1 MCVYNDGAWEGKR
14 KPKVVKLK
22 RPRRG
27 RPRKDEVWPPPNRE
41 VEKGQWPLLQLQ
53 IKALLVEFLAISAFL

>member
-1 MCVYNDGAWEGKR
+1 MVGGVFMCVYNDGAWEGKR

-27 RPRKDEVWPPPNRE
+27 RPRKDEVWPPPNPRT
-41 VEKGQWPLLQLQ
+41 VTLKPW
-53 IKALLVEFLAISAFL
+53 

>member
-27 RPRKDEVWPPPNRE
+27 RPTKRRGLATTKPAHGYLKAVVVNRE
-41 VEKGQWPLLQLQ
+41 VEKGQWPLLKL
-53 IKALLVEFLAISAFL
+53 

>member
-27 RPRKDEVWPPPNRE
+27 RPRKDEVWPPPNPRT
-41 VEKGQWPLLQLQ
+41 VTLKPWQSIARLKKGSGHFCNC
-53 IKALLVEFLAISAFL
+53 K